1 MKTAIV
7 GSRSFKNNVAAEK
20 QFYDLLD
27 KLLSSTERETIISG
41 GAAGPDQWAE
51 HYAKNRGCSIIIHYP
66 DWSKGKG
73 AGYARNKLI
82 IGDADRVLV
91 FWDEK
96 SKGTMNDIALAE
108 EFKKPVRIYC
118 WKNGKWTLCL

>member
-7 GSRSFKNNVAAEK
+7 GSRSFKDNAEAER
-20 QFYDLLD
+20 QYYQVLDSLLN
-27 KLLSSTERETIISG
+27 SVERETIISG
-41 GAAGPDQWAE
+41 GAAGPDKWAE
-51 HYAKNRGCSIIIHYP
+51 QYAKDRGYSLIIHYP

-73 AGYARNKLI
+73 AGYARNRLI
-82 IGDADRVLV
+82 IGDAERVLV
-91 FWDEK
+91 FWDGR

-118 WKNGKWTLCL
+118 WKGGKWLLCV